1 MQEMIEICD
10 GKGKEGAREHAHGR
24 IHAQGE

>member
-1 MQEMIEICD
+1 MQEMIEIDD

-24 IHAQGE
+24 IHA